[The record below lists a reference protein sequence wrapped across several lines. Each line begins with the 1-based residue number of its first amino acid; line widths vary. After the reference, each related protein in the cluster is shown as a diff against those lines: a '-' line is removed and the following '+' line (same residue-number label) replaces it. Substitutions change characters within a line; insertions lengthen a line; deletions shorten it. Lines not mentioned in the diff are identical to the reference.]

1 MIKPG
6 TGDTS
11 AIVETLKEAAENYER
26 MARAARR
33 LNSVMDALDLQR
45 WADAIRCAA
54 QLLAGEKEAATW
66 RP

>member
-1 MIKPG
+1 MG
-6 TGDTS
+6 EDTS
-11 AIVETLKEAAENYER
+11 AIVATLKEAAENYER
-26 MARAARR
+26 MARVARR
-33 LNSVMDALDLQR
+33 MNGIMDALDLLR